1 MLNSRGVITQ
11 VFSPPKSCR
20 PPGPPPDYSYK
31 TSVIA
36 TGTPGDA
43 RVVLEV
49 SWESHE
55 QELNGET
62 APWKNETIAQFPIDV
77 ICTEETPKPGVKT
90 DVFWHGVAWDGTQT
104 KASKPK

>member
-1 MLNSRGVITQ
+1 MSAG
-11 VFSPPKSCR
+11 
-20 PPGPPPDYSYK
+20 
-31 TSVIA
+31 
-36 TGTPGDA
+36 GTPQKGEITFSDTPSVKNESFKV
-43 RVVLEV
+43 RLHIKMR
-49 SWESHE
+49 WESHE

-62 APWKNETIAQFPIDV
+62 APWKNETIAQCPIDV